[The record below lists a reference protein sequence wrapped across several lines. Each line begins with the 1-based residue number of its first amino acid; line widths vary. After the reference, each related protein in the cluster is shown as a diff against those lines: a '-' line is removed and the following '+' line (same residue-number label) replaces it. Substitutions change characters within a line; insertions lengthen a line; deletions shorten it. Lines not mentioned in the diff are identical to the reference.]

1 MVFTLRGIHVRENGT
16 MLTST
21 DVLVTGGAGFIG
33 ANLVRELL
41 ANGARSVTV
50 LDDLSTGFLS
60 NLDGLADVR
69 FVEGS
74 ILDRELLA
82 ELMPSDGAVVH
93 LAARPSV
100 PRSVKDP
107 IASHEANATGTLY
120 VLEAARVAGVRQV
133 ILASSSSVY
142 GDNDAPA
149 KHELLPTAP
158 KSPYGVSKL
167 ATESY
172 ALAYQRTYGLGTLP
186 LRFFNVFGPLQAAGH
201 AYAAVVPAF
210 VDRALRNEPLIVHGD
225 GGQSRDFTFVGT
237 VCQTIV
243 AAIDRNV
250 TFDGPVNLAFGSRY
264 TLMDLVGTIA
274 AHLGVELTTEH
285 VETRAGDIRHSKAD
299 PARLQSLFSDIEP
312 VSLTDGVKATI
323 DWFQEVEAATAS

>member
-1 MVFTLRGIHVRENGT
+1 

-21 DVLVTGGAGFIG
+21 DVLITGGAGFIG
-33 ANLVRELL
+33 ANLARTLTMR
-41 ANGARSVTV
+41 GARSVTV

-60 NLDGLADVR
+60 NLDGLTDVR

-74 ILDRELLA
+74 ILDRNLLA
-82 ELMPSDGAVVH
+82 EVMPGGGSVVH

-120 VLEAARVAGVRQV
+120 VLEEARNADVQQV

-149 KHELLPTAP
+149 KHEELPTAP

-167 ATESY
+167 ATEAY

-210 VDRALRNEPLIVHGD
+210 VDLALRNESLIVHGD

-237 VCQTIV
+237 VCQTIA

-250 TFDGPVNLAFGSRY
+250 TYDGPVNLAFGSRY
-264 TLMDLVGTIA
+264 TLMDLVGIIGE
-274 AHLGVELTTEH
+274 HLGVELTTEH
-285 VETRAGDIRHSKAD
+285 IETRAGDIRHSKAD
-299 PARLQSLFSDIEP
+299 PTRLLSLFPEIEP
-312 VSLTDGVKATI
+312 VSLADGVKATI
-323 DWFQEVEAATAS
+323 EWFQESEAAQAT